1 MELLLA
7 NIGRHV
13 TLDRR
18 EVAELTGFLR
28 SGTIRRREILLREG
42 DRCITLW
49 FIRSGSLRCYYT
61 TDSGKRLTVMFAFA
75 DWWLT
80 DMNCFINSLPCHT
93 TIEALEDTEFYMISR
108 EDYDRL
114 FEIIPKFERYFRLLM
129 QKAYIREQ
137 VRVQEAI
144 SLPAAERYR
153 RLTERYP
160 DLEQKISQRHVASY
174 LGISPEFLSTL
185 RREAAG
191 HNP

>member
-18 EVAELTGFLR
+18 ETTTLAGFLR
-28 SGTIRRREILLREG
+28 SGSVRRREVLLRAG
-42 DRCITLW
+42 DRCATLW
-49 FIRSGSLRCYYT
+49 FIQRGSLGCYYT

-80 DMNCFINSLPCHT
+80 DMNCFINNLPSQT
-93 TIEALEDTEFYMISR
+93 TIEALEDTEYWMISR
-108 EDYDRL
+108 TDYDRL
-114 FEIIPKFERYFRLLM
+114 FEVMPKFERYFRLLM
-129 QKAYIREQ
+129 QGGYIREQ

-160 DLEQKISQRHVASY
+160 DLDQKVSQKHIASY
-174 LGISPEFLSTL
+174 LGISPKVLSTL

-191 HNP
+191 QNP